1 MGHVLTPHG
10 VKIDLE
16 KAKAV
21 QVMPKPEYVEFIQ
34 RINGFVNYLEKFLL
48 GLADVMEPLRR
59 LTRRDTE
66 WQWTEEENFTEA
78 PILSHN

>member
-21 QVMPKPEYVEFIQ
+21 QVMPKPEDVEFIQ
-34 RINGFVNYLEKFLL
+34 RINGFVNYLEKFLP
-48 GLADVMEPLRR
+48 GLADVIEP
-59 LTRRDTE
+59 
-66 WQWTEEENFTEA
+66 
-78 PILSHN
+78 

>member
-16 KAKAV
+16 KVKAV
-21 QVMPKPEYVEFIQ
+21 QVMPKPEDVEFIQ

-66 WQWTEEENFTEA
+66 
-78 PILSHN
+78 

>member
-10 VKIDLE
+10 VKIDPE